1 VTLICYIKDIK
12 EIGFMGSGF
21 WWAKNVLIAVVSLF
35 FLVFGIE
42 TLIGSFYL
50 KNPLE
55 FILYFFSASFMVL
68 VSIVGIIYPAFQVHA
83 LFKPRKLDDD

>member
-1 VTLICYIKDIK
+1 
-12 EIGFMGSGF
+12 MGSSL
-21 WWAKNVLIAVVSLF
+21 WWGKNILIAMVSLF

-42 TLIGSFYL
+42 TLIGCFYL

-55 FILYFFSASFMVL
+55 FIVYFFSASFMVL

-83 LFKPRKLDDD
+83 LFKPQKLDNDCKP

>member
-1 VTLICYIKDIK
+1 
-12 EIGFMGSGF
+12 MGTSI
-21 WWAKNVLIAVVSLF
+21 WWGKNVLIALVSLF
-35 FLVFGIE
+35 FLLLGIE

-68 VSIVGIIYPAFQVHA
+68 VSIVGIIYPAFQAYA

>member
-1 VTLICYIKDIK
+1 
-12 EIGFMGSGF
+12 MGSCL
-21 WWAKNVLIAVVSLF
+21 WWGKNILIAMVSLF
-35 FLVFGIE
+35 FLLFGTE

-55 FILYFFSASFMVL
+55 FIIYFFSSSFMVL

-83 LFKPRKLDDD
+83 LFKPRKLDND